1 MGESGNTWELVK
13 SNDLGPTKGGLYKGM
28 GANGERVVFLG
39 FEREKRREGNKE
51 RERENRNKRGK
62 HNGDEITKRA
72 EKVRSNIKREEAIE
86 LETTRILEVGRSRLC
101 LKQIL
106 YDFKEAH
113 QQINLEPKSIVLKS
127 NVHRF
132 GVPQIDIS
140 SIKCLN
146 FKFLSLKLC
155 IKNKFMDQM
164 VNNN

>member
-1 MGESGNTWELVK
+1 MIWVPLR
-13 SNDLGPTKGGLYKGM
+13 GGLYKGM

-51 RERENRNKRGK
+51 RERERERENRNKRGK
-62 HNGDEITKRA
+62 HNRDEITKRA
-72 EKVRSNIKREEAIE
+72 EKVRSNIKREEDVE
-86 LETTRILEVGRSRLC
+86 LETTGILEVGQSRLC

-146 FKFLSLKLC
+146 FKFFKSK
-155 IKNKFMDQM
+155 IMHKK
-164 VNNN
+164 

>member
-51 RERENRNKRGK
+51 RERERRGK

-72 EKVRSNIKREEAIE
+72 EKVRSNIKREEDVE
-86 LETTRILEVGRSRLC
+86 LETTGILEVGQSRLC

-146 FKFLSLKLC
+146 FKFFKSK
-155 IKNKFMDQM
+155 IMHKK
-164 VNNN
+164 